1 MLARECAK
9 NIGVSARKACNLAEV
24 EQLGQLK
31 TNSKRIFIVQ
41 TILHVKI
48 FYIAPGPK
56 KSIKWPN
63 SYFLCA
69 K

>member
-31 TNSKRIFIVQ
+31 TNSKKFFIV
-41 TILHVKI
+41 TNFLLIKK
-48 FYIAPGPK
+48 FYM
-56 KSIKWPN
+56 
-63 SYFLCA
+63 
-69 K
+69 